1 MPPTDLPDGPSPP
14 LDLLQPGLIARD
26 ATLRAIVD
34 NTSDAIFVKDLAG
47 RYLLMNP
54 AGARLCGMAPADI
67 VGKTDADIFDADTAR
82 HLRESDH
89 VSIANPAART
99 FEESLIVAGERRY
112 YSTTKYVYHDDDGRM
127 AGLIGISRDITES
140 KVLEQKILWANQR
153 HALRSDVSAA
163 LARGGPMRTMLETSL
178 AAFVRYLDVAFARI
192 WTLNEAE
199 QVLELQASSS
209 GEGVPLTNGR
219 KRIAVGELMV
229 GYIAETGRPAMT
241 NDVAHSERLRP
252 IRDNLLE
259 HGVVA
264 FAGYPLTVE
273 GRLLGVMAI
282 FGKRA
287 LSASTLE
294 LLEDAAALI
303 AQGLARKLLEEELK
317 RQNEQLLALDQM
329 KSVFVSS
336 VSHELRTPLTA
347 ILGFSEFLEDELGG
361 PLTASQADFV
371 THIQQNTRRLQRLV
385 DDLLDFARLE
395 SGHFR
400 LNRRP
405 GELGAIVRA
414 VASGMRPL
422 LDARQLRLVL
432 AIPPDEAP
440 IEMDAARIE
449 QVLVNLLGNAIKF
462 TPEDG
467 TIRVTVAPA
476 PGHVRVSVQ
485 DTGMG
490 VPPEV
495 LPRLF
500 DRFYQADA
508 SLTRTQGGTGLGLS
522 IAKALIEAHGGRIG
536 AESTPGAGSN
546 FWFELPTAPGLG
558 AEGNL

>member
-1 MPPTDLPDGPSPP
+1 
-14 LDLLQPGLIARD
+14 LI
-26 ATLRAIVD
+26 V
-34 NTSDAIFVKDLAG
+34 
-47 RYLLMNP
+47 NP
-54 AGARLCGMAPADI
+54 AI
-67 VGKTDADIFDADTAR
+67 
-82 HLRESDH
+82 
-89 VSIANPAART
+89 RT
-99 FEESLIVAGERRY
+99 FEESMWVEGERRY
-112 YSTTKYVYHDDDGRM
+112 YSTAKYPHYDAEGHV

-140 KVLEQKILWANQR
+140 KVLEQKILRANQR

-163 LARGGPMRTMLETSL
+163 LALGGPMRPMLEKSL
-178 AAFVRYLDVAFARI
+178 AAFVRYLDVAFARLWI
-192 WTLNEAE
+192 LNEAE
-199 QVLELQASSS
+199 QVLELQASAG
-209 GEGVPLTNGR
+209 GEGLPVPAGR
-219 KRIAVGELMV
+219 KRIQVGELMV
-229 GYIAETGRPAMT
+229 GHIAETGRPAMT
-241 NDVAHSERLRP
+241 NDVQHCERLRP
-252 IRDNLLE
+252 IRDNLAE
-259 HGVVA
+259 HGVVS
-264 FAGYPLTVE
+264 FAGYPLKVE

-282 FGKRA
+282 FGKSA
-287 LSASTLE
+287 LSEYTLE
-294 LLEDAAALI
+294 LLEDAAELI

-361 PLTASQADFV
+361 PLTPSQADFV
-371 THIQQNTRRLQRLV
+371 SHIQQNTRRLQRLV

-422 LDARQLRLVL
+422 LDARHLRLEL

-467 TIRVTVAPA
+467 TIRVTVAQEDD
-476 PGHVRVSVQ
+476 HVRVSVQ
-485 DTGMG
+485 DSGIG
-490 VPPEV
+490 VSPEE

-536 AESTPGAGSN
+536 AESTPGTGST
-546 FWFELPTAPGLG
+546 FWFELPMPQGLG
-558 AEGNL
+558 AGCNL

>member
-1 MPPTDLPDGPSPP
+1 VDRLPISIESLAASIGVRVFAGAD
-14 LDLLQPGLIARD
+14 
-26 ATLRAIVD
+26 LRAIID
-34 NTSDAIFVKDLAG
+34 NTSDAIFVKDLQG

-54 AGARLCGMAPADI
+54 AGARLCGTTPADI
-67 VGKTDADIFDADTAR
+67 VGKTDEEVFDADTAR
-82 HLRESDH
+82 HLRESDREL
-89 VSIANPAART
+89 IANPAIRT
-99 FEESLIVAGERRY
+99 FEEVMTIDGELRY
-112 YSTTKYVYHDDDGRM
+112 FSTAKYPHFDAEGRL

-140 KVLEQKILWANQR
+140 KVLEQKILRANQR

-163 LARGGPMRTMLETSL
+163 LALGGPMRAMLEKSMG
-178 AAFVRYLDVAFARI
+178 AFVRYLDVAFARLWI
-192 WTLNEAE
+192 LNEAE
-199 QVLELQASSS
+199 QVLELCASAG
-209 GEGVPLTNGR
+209 GEDLPVPTGR
-219 KRIAVGELMV
+219 ARIKVGELMA
-229 GYIAETGRPAMT
+229 GHIAETGRPAMT
-241 NDVAHSERLRP
+241 NDVQNSERLWP
-252 IRDNLLE
+252 IRENLAE

-264 FAGYPLTVE
+264 FAGYPLKVE

-282 FGKRA
+282 FGK
-287 LSASTLE
+287 SAMSESTLE
-294 LLEDAAALI
+294 LLEDAAELI

-317 RQNEQLLALDQM
+317 RQNEQLKALDQM

-361 PLTASQADFV
+361 PLTPSQADFV
-371 THIQQNTRRLQRLV
+371 SHIQQNTRRLQRLV
-385 DDLLDFARLE
+385 DDLLDFSRLE

-405 GELGAIVRA
+405 GALGAIVRA

-422 LDARQLRLVL
+422 LDVRHLQLTL

-467 TIRVTVAPA
+467 TIRVTVTQQD
-476 PGHVRVSVQ
+476 GHARVSVQ
-485 DTGMG
+485 DSGIG
-490 VPPEV
+490 VSPDE

-522 IAKALIEAHGGRIG
+522 IAKALIEAHSGRIG
-536 AESTPGAGSN
+536 AESTPGTGSN
-546 FWFELPTAPGLG
+546 FWFELPTEPGLG
-558 AEGNL
+558 SGSNL